1 LEKMYSCRYI
11 YNIIKIYIR
20 LNVVSKTVQILYI
33 SLIVV
38 SNTVQTDI
46 YIRLIVVSNT
56 VQTGIYIKDAV
67 ERRDY

>member
-1 LEKMYSCRYI
+1 VSDLGEKMYSRRYI

-20 LNVVSKTVQILYI
+20 LIVVSKTVQILYI

-46 YIRLIVVSNT
+46 YKADRS
-56 VQTGIYIKDAV
+56 IKYCTD
-67 ERRDY
+67 